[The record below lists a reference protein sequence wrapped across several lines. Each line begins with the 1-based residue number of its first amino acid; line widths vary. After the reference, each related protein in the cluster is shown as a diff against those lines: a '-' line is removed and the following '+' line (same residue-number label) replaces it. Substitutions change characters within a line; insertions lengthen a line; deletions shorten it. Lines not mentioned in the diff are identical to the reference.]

1 MDRLEKV
8 IDLLNRVNKL
18 LVYIAGI
25 DYEVVNGYGGETIST
40 SPERIKRIKQMF
52 QRYVQVS
59 EEYNIVKLPE
69 DLSDNI
75 RILAVSGSVDK
86 RELLKMIADKFTRLY
101 DDEKD
106 YGAFFDV
113 CTMQEQYHVADM
125 TSAFINGIKSFIDTT
140 AVLFD
145 EEIKNIE
152 ATHDISIIE
161 PQDKLKTAKDNV
173 PLVFEYD
180 IDYLN
185 FLFTEDEASF
195 KGVQYNMLV
204 NAVATADFS
213 DILPVWIANRR
224 KTYAGGILRFISK
237 GILKSEQKEW
247 LAAASKSIGISKY
260 AGGTRVNEAY
270 DLWRYK
276 LTNKIKHS
284 TKFKGYIDE
293 ERW

>member
-59 EEYNIVKLPE
+59 EEYNIAKLPE

-145 EEIKNIE
+145 EEIKI
-152 ATHDISIIE
+152 
-161 PQDKLKTAKDNV
+161 
-173 PLVFEYD
+173 
-180 IDYLN
+180 
-185 FLFTEDEASF
+185 
-195 KGVQYNMLV
+195 
-204 NAVATADFS
+204 
-213 DILPVWIANRR
+213 
-224 KTYAGGILRFISK
+224 
-237 GILKSEQKEW
+237 
-247 LAAASKSIGISKY
+247 
-260 AGGTRVNEAY
+260 
-270 DLWRYK
+270 
-276 LTNKIKHS
+276 
-284 TKFKGYIDE
+284 
-293 ERW
+293 